1 MSYKSFNDIP
11 LITQIIVFFTGL
23 WGAIL
28 NFIKREELHK
38 DMPAYKKIEFFL
50 IDLISSG
57 GIATITFL
65 GCVGYG
71 LNELIAV
78 AISGMMAHQGTRA
91 MYIFELVLAEKLN
104 SKALKEEL
112 KKRKLNKND

>member
-1 MSYKSFNDIP
+1 MPYRNFNDIP
-11 LITQIIVFFTGL
+11 LITHIIVFLTGL

-28 NFIKREELHK
+28 NFMKREELHR
-38 DMPAYKKIEFFL
+38 DMPVYKKVGFFI

-78 AISGMMAHQGTRA
+78 ALSGIMAHQGTRA
-91 MYIFELVLAEKLN
+91 IYIFELVLAEKLN

-112 KKRKLNKND
+112 EKRKGNKND